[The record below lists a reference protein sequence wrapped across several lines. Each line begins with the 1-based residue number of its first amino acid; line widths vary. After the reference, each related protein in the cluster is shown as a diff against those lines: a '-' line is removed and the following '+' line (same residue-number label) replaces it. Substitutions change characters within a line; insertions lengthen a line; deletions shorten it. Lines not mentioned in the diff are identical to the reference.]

1 MMAGLFL
8 VQAPATLTKKVLT
21 LILTLGASASV
32 SVEFPNRDKKQMLNC
47 VRKKEDLTVIHEQ
60 HRVMIYQHYGTN
72 PCLLN
77 TKKHSI
83 CRARKESKQSNF
95 KCIVSKNMHVYVS

>member
-1 MMAGLFL
+1 MAGLFL

-32 SVEFPNRDKKQMLNC
+32 LVEFPNRDKKQMLKC

-72 PCLLN
+72 P
-77 TKKHSI
+77 KRHSI
-83 CRARKESKQSNF
+83 CRARKKSKQPRLNALCR
-95 KCIVSKNMHVYVS
+95 KCHKKFMPM